1 MKEQSKLLTSRQK
14 EILSLLRKGLTNAE
28 ICMTLNISE
37 NTVKVHLANIY
48 KILEVTN
55 RTEAVSAN
63 LDEKAPSITEDNDIH
78 IVITGS
84 DGLKETSMAKGLSLS
99 IVEALQRYQLFR
111 IRENSAAQP
120 EPTYRIQ
127 VMGTQSK
134 DDSLFVTLYRGNTS
148 EIIWSTTQRIG
159 EEDDIKLLASRIAIY
174 LFMSMA
180 SDASRIYEKNKN
192 QTPQWWFASCHAY
205 TKVENHCRE
214 SLGEIISSLESLTKK
229 ENHHIYAAYSLAIA
243 YYVAISESWVSVE
256 EYAVKIGELAC
267 TEMRDNPYSI
277 YSQFMMA
284 IYNIIIGNKLE
295 AIAYFLQILE
305 SNPQDFRVRRMLAQI
320 YLLIGKEDKA
330 LNILNENERYLPESA
345 GQPLQSSSKAFIYY
359 LQGRYEESEE
369 VARQTLLFHPET
381 PLARLIIIG
390 CKNKKGD
397 FEESEK
403 HIQKLFKYH
412 PYFKKETLERLLSG
426 ISPSKKDLLLNDISN
441 VFR

>member
-28 ICMTLNISE
+28 ICRTLNISE

-99 IVEALQRYQLFR
+99 IVEALQHYQLFR

-214 SLGEIISSLESLTKK
+214 SLGEIIS
-229 ENHHIYAAYSLAIA
+229 
-243 YYVAISESWVSVE
+243 
-256 EYAVKIGELAC
+256 
-267 TEMRDNPYSI
+267 
-277 YSQFMMA
+277 
-284 IYNIIIGNKLE
+284 
-295 AIAYFLQILE
+295 
-305 SNPQDFRVRRMLAQI
+305 
-320 YLLIGKEDKA
+320 
-330 LNILNENERYLPESA
+330 
-345 GQPLQSSSKAFIYY
+345 
-359 LQGRYEESEE
+359 
-369 VARQTLLFHPET
+369 
-381 PLARLIIIG
+381 
-390 CKNKKGD
+390 
-397 FEESEK
+397 
-403 HIQKLFKYH
+403 
-412 PYFKKETLERLLSG
+412 
-426 ISPSKKDLLLNDISN
+426 
-441 VFR
+441 